1 LAFKNSSNTG
11 ISKTFDYLAKG
22 YWLIY

>member
-11 ISKTFDYLAKG
+11 INKTFDYLAKG